1 MSPATFTAMCSAN
14 ASTPRRWDGTPAR
27 TPRPRSLRVAPDSP
41 TRLVR
46 TAQPGR
52 CPDCGN
58 RIDWHPRVGTDDRP
72 VGLHPQELPAAA
84 VPAVS
89 RWHLSSGIAH
99 PAHDGTPWCRIPH
112 TALCPARSA
121 PAALTP
127 QLAALRRHLALH
139 TRRLINNNTLT
150 TPAGPAPEAAE
161 SCRPARPIAQLL
173 SVRYIASH
181 PIDAIRCVAQ
191 TRQRH
196 RCTRPVLDDQA
207 PPGTWT
213 LAPTTL
219 LGRRPPSLS
228 LPVGR
233 MAVYDLTH
241 LPCTEQLR
249 WRHQHCPGHAT
260 SSAADLALTEWE
272 PFDLWLHHQHI
283 HPRLPG
289 GTRTQHHGT

>member
-27 TPRPRSLRVAPDSP
+27 TPRSRSLRVAPDSP
-41 TRLVR
+41 ARLVR

-58 RIDWHPRVGTDDRP
+58 RVDWHPRTDTDDRA

-84 VPAVS
+84 VPAIS
-89 RWHLSSGIAH
+89 RWHVSSGIAH
-99 PAHDGTPWCRIPH
+99 PAHDGTPWCRIGH
-112 TALCPARSA
+112 AVLCPARSA

-139 TRRLINNNTLT
+139 TRRLINNGALT
-150 TPAGPAPEAAE
+150 TRATPPAPEAAE

-181 PIDAIRCVAQ
+181 PIDAIQCVAQ

-213 LAPTTL
+213 LAPTTHL
-219 LGRRPPSLS
+219 RRRPPSL
-228 LPVGR
+228 PVDR

-241 LPCTEQLR
+241 LPYTEQLR
-249 WRHQHCPGHAT
+249 WRHQHCPDHAT

-272 PFDLWLHHQHI
+272 PFDPRLHHQHI

>member
-1 MSPATFTAMCSAN
+1 MCSAN
-14 ASTPRRWDGTPAR
+14 APTPRRWDGTSTR
-27 TPRPRSLRVAPDSP
+27 FPRSRSLRVDADSP

-46 TAQPGR
+46 SAQPGR
-52 CPDCGN
+52 CSDCGN
-58 RIDWHPRVGTDDRP
+58 RVDWHPRPGGDGRP

-89 RWHLSSGIAH
+89 RWHVSSGIAH

-112 TALCPARSA
+112 MALCPARSA

-127 QLAALRRHLALH
+127 QVTTLRRHLALH
-139 TRRLINNNTLT
+139 TRRLINNGALT
-150 TPAGPAPEAAE
+150 TPAAPPPPEGTE
-161 SCRPARPIAQLL
+161 PCRPARPIAHLL
-173 SVRYIASH
+173 GVHYIADH
-181 PIDAIRCVAQ
+181 PIGAIRCVSQ

-207 PPGTWT
+207 PHGTWT

-219 LGRRPPSLS
+219 VNHRSRP
-228 LPVGR
+228 GET

-241 LPCTEQLR
+241 LASAEQLR
-249 WRHQHCPGHAT
+249 WRHQHCPGHAA

-272 PFDLWLHHQHI
+272 PFDARLHHQHI
-283 HPRLPG
+283 HQRLPHG
-289 GTRTQHHGT
+289 GRKQHHGA